1 MKAAKIEKK
10 NGPYVWRWYVDD
22 CEGWVGPY
30 RSKRAA
36 TEYAHSL
43 TDKGDDFIEIA
54 MWKTS
59 TVDLSEA
66 IDDAFVEEILRSLMM
81 EADLDGI
88 YETPPELAKFCT
100 NPKKQKDDFFRRLKA
115 AVAAWQKANNI
126 VVLSSILIESKNNH
140 FVSPRRKKASNAEA
154 AE

>member
-1 MKAAKIEKK
+1 MAENTRKQTTK
-10 NGPYVWRWYVDD
+10 YVWRWYVDD

-36 TEYAHSL
+36 MEYARSL

-66 IDDAFVEEILRSLMM
+66 IDDAFVEEMLRSLMM
-81 EADLDGI
+81 EADIDGI

-115 AVAAWQKANNI
+115 AVAAWQKANRI
-126 VVLSSILIESKNNH
+126 VVLSSILIESKNNCFAH
-140 FVSPRRKKASNAEA
+140 ASRKTARQAEA